1 MMSLTGTP
9 AIAYK
14 RWLQA
19 IWVAPRDSR
28 PRIWEWEFSFYC
40 EAVNLGGTTR
50 GEARPKGMTSLIF
63 LYRR

>member
-9 AIAYK
+9 ATAYK

-28 PRIWEWEFSFYC
+28 PKRGMESFIFCEQLIWVVPRE
-40 EAVNLGGTTR
+40 
-50 GEARPKGMTSLIF
+50 GEARPKGIASLNF
-63 LYRR
+63 L